1 MMSDYEQCIKNELET
16 IIPEIYDNLNNI
28 NGYSNDRAEKILRV
42 LLEYSCLSQNHANI
56 TISRELICKIN
67 AEWLK
72 SHYKEV
78 AISTIN
84 FNDDW
89 EYRRLLEVIDESMP
103 DYLKWAINI
112 GKGSNNEEIR
122 EIAQEFEAYLVDPQT
137 GAGLWLCRQS
147 NRTKR
152 SG

>member
-1 MMSDYEQCIKNELET
+1 MISDYEQHIKKEIET
-16 IIPEIYDNLNNI
+16 IIPGIYDNLNDI
-28 NGYSNDRAEKILRV
+28 NDYPNDRAEKVLRV

-56 TISRELICKIN
+56 TISRSLICKIN
-67 AEWLK
+67 VEWLK

-78 AISTIN
+78 AINTIN

-122 EIAQEFEAYLVDPQT
+122 EISLEFEEYLVNPQV
-137 GAGLWLCRQS
+137 
-147 NRTKR
+147 
-152 SG
+152 